1 MYQSAYDRILA
12 ANLRDF
18 ESNIKETVG
27 RQFSRMLEAF
37 QAGEETKIPIIGGQ
51 LPPPEYRTPEFYD
64 ELQATLVRALCTQKW
79 CESEC
84 PSWLNPLPLKE
95 EDCIALLNIPDD
107 EQRWGRNWLRSE
119 YARHL
124 RSLGWHLEWAIP
136 FEKFCAQK
144 YNTGSAPTFGVRKRG
159 RPKKFPARRFL

>member
-18 ESNIKETVG
+18 ESNIKQTVE
-27 RQFSRMLEAF
+27 RRFPRILEAF
-37 QAGEETKIPIIGGQ
+37 QAGEVEIPIIGGT
-51 LPPPEYRTPEFYD
+51 LPPEECRTSEYFT
-64 ELQATLVRALCTQKW
+64 ELQARIVRALCAKKW

-95 EDCIALLNIPDD
+95 EDCIALLSIPDD
-107 EQRWGRNWLRSE
+107 DQRWGRNWLRSE
-119 YARHL
+119 YGRHL
-124 RSLGWHLEWAIP
+124 RGYEWHYQRALP

-144 YNTGSAPTFGVRKRG
+144 YNTGSEPTYGVRKKRG
-159 RPKKFPARRFL
+159 RPRKISASYR